1 MQMNLRS
8 ATATL
13 QWYTGQI
20 RTVENV
26 KFVEHENTN
35 AF

>member
-20 RTVENV
+20 RTVEYV

>member
-20 RTVENV
+20 RTVEHV